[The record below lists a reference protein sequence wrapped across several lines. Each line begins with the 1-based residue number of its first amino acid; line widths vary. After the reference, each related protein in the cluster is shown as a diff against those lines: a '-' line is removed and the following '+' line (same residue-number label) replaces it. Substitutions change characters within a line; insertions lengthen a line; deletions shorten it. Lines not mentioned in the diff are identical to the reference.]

1 MKTEW
6 ISVND
11 RLPDEPFSLVCWE
24 KLETGEQEI
33 QIGNLSE
40 YTPKIY
46 FDGVK
51 NLKENEFKKITH
63 WMPLPEPPGKNT

>member
-24 KLETGEQEI
+24 KLKTGEQEM
-33 QIGNLSE
+33 QIGNISE
-40 YTPKIY
+40 YTPKS
-46 FDGVK
+46 FFEGVK
-51 NLKENEFKKITH
+51 GLNETEFKKITH
-63 WMPLPEPPGKNT
+63 WMPLPEPPEK